1 MLTRARWKKVK
12 FANDRSVPFLA
23 YNGAHGASTT
33 LAAMDGGI
41 EIYLENLSGVEV
53 SKDGETATIGGGTGS
68 KLVIDTLWEAGKQT
82 GKRKCPYLRHSVSQR
97 CTSTPVLT
105 TWHQ

>member
-1 MLTRARWKKVK
+1 M
-12 FANDRSVPFLA
+12 PFLA
-23 YNGAHGASTT
+23 YNTAHGASTT

-53 SKDGETATIGGGTGS
+53 SEDGKTATIGGGTGS

-82 GKRKCPYLRHSVSQR
+82 GECGKFLHLRRPVSLF
-97 CTSTPVLT
+97 CTSTEVLT
-105 TWHQ
+105 RWTSISDWYV